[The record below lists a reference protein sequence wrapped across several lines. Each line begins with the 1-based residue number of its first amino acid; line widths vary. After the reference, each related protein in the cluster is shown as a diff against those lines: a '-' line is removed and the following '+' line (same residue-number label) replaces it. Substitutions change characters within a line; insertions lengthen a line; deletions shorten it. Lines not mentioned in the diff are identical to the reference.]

1 MSIVKFIF
9 VALTSSTLTR
19 AVDVE
24 FSGFAHFHNWH
35 GDVADLVSYPSGPD
49 GGQVSADLSKDVCG
63 QSSKCV
69 TFGGWSPHTTYRS
82 LVSNSSY
89 DMFLAYDASIV
100 PSAACVKETG
110 GCNTPS
116 QNWLHCTNDG
126 FDWAGNQL
134 NHFQLPPSLI
144 HSACI
149 ADPKCIGFRVNNDQG
164 SGDTLQ
170 AVKVP
175 EGTSG
180 AVAPGWFKT
189 LY

>member
-1 MSIVKFIF
+1 MMSIVKFIF

-110 GCNTPS
+110 GCNTPT
-116 QNWLHCTNDG
+116 QNWLHCKNDG
-126 FDWAGNQL
+126 FYYDHLL

-149 ADPKCIGFRVNNDQG
+149 ADPKCVGFRVNNDQG
-164 SGDTLQ
+164 SGETL
-170 AVKVP
+170 KLD
-175 EGTSG
+175 GG
-180 AVAPGWFKT
+180 ADGWFKT